1 MFRKVCEFVYRL
13 IMEMA
18 EEGEGAF
25 KIYVHF
31 KLNLKFI
38 AVVICGCSLRVCV
51 YIRIYI
57 SIYVCAY
64 RFLYWCV
71 SVYVAVS
78 VYLLQAHG
86 DSCALLL
93 RKRKCV
99 LFPCNSLMFYFNSIL
114 K

>member
-51 YIRIYI
+51 YTHVHINICMYVRIGFCIGVFLCMYQYPYIFYKPMVIRAR
-57 SIYVCAY
+57 C
-64 RFLYWCV
+64 F
-71 SVYVAVS
+71 
-78 VYLLQAHG
+78 
-86 DSCALLL
+86 
-93 RKRKCV
+93 
-99 LFPCNSLMFYFNSIL
+99 
-114 K
+114 